1 MIVHF
6 LKNNGGGTASKS
18 MDYMLGK
25 DRDREHAKVL
35 QGNPDLSVKIAES
48 LSFKHKYTLGVLS
61 FEEENISEKTNSKSC
76 RALKKRF

>member
-35 QGNPDLSVKIAES
+35 QGNP
-48 LSFKHKYTLGVLS
+48 
-61 FEEENISEKTNSKSC
+61 
-76 RALKKRF
+76 